1 MSIQTKDTMIKTK
14 DLGEFIFEER
24 MRQKKSQLTLEIASG
39 VNRSSINRYEN
50 DGIMPR
56 FDVAQR
62 LLDALGYELVIRKKR
77 DE

>member
-1 MSIQTKDTMIKTK
+1 MKTKDTMIKTK

>member
-1 MSIQTKDTMIKTK
+1 MKTKDTMIKTK

-24 MRQKKSQLTLEIASG
+24 MRQKKSQLTLEIASS

>member
-1 MSIQTKDTMIKTK
+1 MKTKDTMMKTK

>member
-1 MSIQTKDTMIKTK
+1 MKTKDTMMKTK

-24 MRQKKSQLTLEIASG
+24 MRQHKSQLTLEIASG

-56 FDVAQR
+56 FDVA
-62 LLDALGYELVIRKKR
+62 
-77 DE
+77 

>member
-1 MSIQTKDTMIKTK
+1 MKTKDTMMKTK

-24 MRQKKSQLTLEIASG
+24 MRQHKSQLTLEIASG